1 MEKEFNPHGYRCVT
15 NNGGYEIEISN
26 SGDAARLRDSV
37 LNTITDWMEIQYE
50 LGEDDNVEPF
60 ITDGKIKEYL
70 SNYMRY

>member
-37 LNTITDWMEIQYE
+37 LNSITDWMEIQYE
-50 LGEDDNVEPF
+50 LGEDDN
-60 ITDGKIKEYL
+60 I
-70 SNYMRY
+70 